1 MKIIT
6 RDAHIL
12 VNNARADGARGPE
25 ASTTDGN
32 IRLKRMMLLPATRCE
47 YRNTPVFIACGL
59 VKRIPSFDHFP
70 MSSGDIGLE
79 PEMF

>member
-25 ASTTDGN
+25 ASTTNGN
-32 IRLKRMMLLPATRCE
+32 IRLKRIMLLPIATRWE
-47 YRNTPVFIACGL
+47 YRNAPVFIARGL
-59 VKRIPSFDHFP
+59 VHISAWLSEFRPSIIF
-70 MSSGDIGLE
+70 LCRRAT
-79 PEMF
+79 